1 MNRPIKFRAWDYQ
14 DEKMITSYDDLTTS
28 MHGTEPMPLIPLTGG
43 VVIPYWEKRKMD
55 GQSHYE
61 LMQFTGLHDKNG
73 VEIYEGD
80 IVNLKKWFLDKNL
93 DNDKKE
99 TGVIRW
105 WGAEYILRF
114 GDGEQER
121 VPISEQDTFEVIGNV
136 FENPELLTQT
146 EPENE

>member
-14 DEKMITSYDDLTTS
+14 EEKMITSYDDLTTG

-43 VVIPYWEKRKMD
+43 VVIPYWEKSKMD

-80 IVNLKKWFLDKNL
+80 VYEID
-93 DNDKKE
+93 
-99 TGVIRW
+99 
-105 WGAEYILRF
+105 F
-114 GDGEQER
+114 GDGIYRHKVEIPEFYRQINAHHLR
-121 VPISEQDTFEVIGNV
+121 RLEVVGNV

-146 EPENE
+146 EE